1 MPCSVWCPPS
11 RHASVHHTARVL
23 RLTVSARMT
32 PVFLLSGCAANDGT
46 AGTGRTSTP
55 PPDAADQETASMT
68 THRVQLPRR

>member
-1 MPCSVWCPPS
+1 M
-11 RHASVHHTARVL
+11 L